1 MYTCVYIY
9 IHVILH
15 FIYTYIYKYR
25 CILSFTPLLTAQR
38 MDGLINMTSHVKD
51 ATLVDAICYSR
62 NVVVFLTAGDMDQR
76 INAWLENPRKTG
88 G

>member
-9 IHVILH
+9 THVILH
-15 FIYTYIYKYR
+15 YIYIYKYR